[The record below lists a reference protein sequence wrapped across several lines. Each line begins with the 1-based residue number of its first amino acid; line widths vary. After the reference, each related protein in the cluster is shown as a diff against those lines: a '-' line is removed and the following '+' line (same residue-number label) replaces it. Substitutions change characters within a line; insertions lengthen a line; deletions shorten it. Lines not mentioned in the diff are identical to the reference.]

1 MEVKAMSETERQAL
15 LKSKGAALLDVNVC
29 IDFTRHRIE
38 TERHTLESQCN
49 AKAALI
55 SEVIALEEAG

>member
-1 MEVKAMSETERQAL
+1 MEAKAMTETERRKRLAG
-15 LKSKGAALLDVNVC
+15 KVEALLDVNVC

-55 SEVIALEEAG
+55 SEVLALEEAG

>member
-1 MEVKAMSETERQAL
+1 MEARAMTETERRKRLAG
-15 LKSKGAALLDVNVC
+15 KVEELLDVNVC

-55 SEVIALEEAG
+55 SEVIALEEAV